1 LVDAGAISLREEVTR
16 HMTDFLP
23 DGYVTPETERRYME
37 FEEGQ
42 NTFRILSSA
51 IVGYEWWMDTDD
63 GGRVPRRVRTAG
75 EVPEDVRNALETQNK
90 AKHFWAF
97 TVYNYDAQ
105 AIQVLEIKQQT
116 IMRAIE
122 ALLNNP
128 KWGNPQGYDLTVEK
142 VKTGSRDLDVEYH
155 VIPEPPSP
163 LDEGIAELANHVPVR
178 LEALYDG
185 QDPFG
190 EPGEQEDNEPAKT
203 NNNHRAPRRARA
215 SS

>member
-1 LVDAGAISLREEVTR
+1 VSRSHHRRRIG
-16 HMTDFLP
+16 LP
-23 DGYVTPETERRYME
+23 RNPGECD
-37 FEEGQ
+37 
-42 NTFRILSSA
+42 TFRILSSA
-51 IVGYEWWMDTDD
+51 IVGYEWWMDTAD

-75 EVPEDVRNALETQNK
+75 EVPEDVRQALETQNK

-97 TVYNYDAQ
+97 TVYNYA
-105 AIQVLEIKQQT
+105 AESIQVLEIKQQT

-163 LDEGIAELANHVPVR
+163 LDEGIAELSKHVPVR
-178 LEALYDG
+178 LEALYEG
-185 QDPFG
+185 QDPFATL
-190 EPGEQEDNEPAKT
+190 EDQEEGRLTKT
-203 NNNHRAPRRARA
+203 GNGKREHQSARRARA